1 MPTSSPPGALSDFT
15 DDMDSHSMLD
25 QVDDD
30 PDDLVDGA
38 ENEDDGEDLF
48 EDTMMAY
55 VALALLT
62 HAHARMQ

>member
-1 MPTSSPPGALSDFT
+1 
-15 DDMDSHSMLD
+15 MLD
-25 QVDDD
+25 HVDDD

-48 EDTMMAY
+48 DDTMMAY
-55 VALALLT
+55 VSLALLT

>member
-38 ENEDDGEDLF
+38 DNEDDGEDLF
-48 EDTMMAY
+48 DDTMMAY
-55 VALALLT
+55 GALALLT

>member
-25 QVDDD
+25 HVDDD

-48 EDTMMAY
+48 DDTMMAY

-62 HAHARMQ
+62 HTHARMQ

>member
-15 DDMDSHSMLD
+15 DEMDSHSMLD
-25 QVDDD
+25 HVDDD

-48 EDTMMAY
+48 DDTMMAY

-62 HAHARMQ
+62 HAHTRMQ

>member
-1 MPTSSPPGALSDFT
+1 
-15 DDMDSHSMLD
+15 MDSHSMLD

-48 EDTMMAY
+48 DDTMMAY